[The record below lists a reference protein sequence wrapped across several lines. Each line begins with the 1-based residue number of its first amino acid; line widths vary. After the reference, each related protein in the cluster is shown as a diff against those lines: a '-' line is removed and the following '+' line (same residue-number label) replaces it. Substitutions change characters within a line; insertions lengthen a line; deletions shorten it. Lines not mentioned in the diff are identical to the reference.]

1 MSVDA
6 AAGDRYFFVLL
17 LSTLHSVE
25 DDEGRRGWRTMV
37 VLTTSLKIGRGFSLN
52 KTGCSVT
59 AIL

>member
-37 VLTTSLKIGRGFSLN
+37 VLNIPP
-52 KTGCSVT
+52 
-59 AIL
+59 